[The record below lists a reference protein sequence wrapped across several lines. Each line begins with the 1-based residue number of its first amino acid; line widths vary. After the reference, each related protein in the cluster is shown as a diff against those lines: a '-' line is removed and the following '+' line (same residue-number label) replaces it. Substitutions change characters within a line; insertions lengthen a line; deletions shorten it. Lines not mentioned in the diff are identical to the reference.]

1 MARFDRKVERTKKE
15 YQFTQKEK
23 VVETNKDF
31 FKKNFNLK
39 WVHLDLKT
47 ILVFII
53 DFLLVTLLI
62 IPILMQYL
70 NEAVAFVV
78 GHGFI
83 TSLLIVLTGCLVN
96 REKPKMISLFARFLF
111 MFILLGASS
120 GISMMIASWLN

>member
-1 MARFDRKVERTKKE
+1 MKQIKIS
-15 YQFTQKEK
+15 
-23 VVETNKDF
+23 
-31 FKKNFNLK
+31 
-39 WVHLDLKT
+39 LKT

-120 GISMMIASWLN
+120 GISMMITSWLN

>member
-1 MARFDRKVERTKKE
+1 MARFDRKVERTKKD

-23 VVETNKDF
+23 VVETNKDL

-39 WVHLDLKT
+39 WVHIDFKT

-62 IPILMQYL
+62 IPFLIQYID
-70 NEAVAFVV
+70 ATIAFVA
-78 GHGFI
+78 GHGVI
-83 TSLLIVLTGCLVN
+83 TSLLIVLTGCLIN
-96 REKPKMISLFARFLF
+96 KEKPKMISLFARFLF

-120 GISMMIASWLN
+120 GISMMITSWLN

>member
-23 VVETNKDF
+23 VVETNKDL
-31 FKKNFNLK
+31 FKK
-39 WVHLDLKT
+39 HLDLKT

-120 GISMMIASWLN
+120 GISMMITSWLN

>member
-23 VVETNKDF
+23 VVETNKYL
-31 FKKNFNLK
+31 FKNNFN
-39 WVHLDLKT
+39 LKT

-53 DFLLVTLLI
+53 DFLIVTLLI

-120 GISMMIASWLN
+120 GISMMITSWLN

>member
-23 VVETNKDF
+23 VIETNKDL

-39 WVHLDLKT
+39 WVHIDFKT

-62 IPILMQYL
+62 IPFLIQYID
-70 NEAVAFVV
+70 ATIAFVV
-78 GHGFI
+78 GHGVI
-83 TSLLIVLTGCLVN
+83 TSLLIVLTGCLIN
-96 REKPKMISLFARFLF
+96 KEKPKMMALFARFLF

-120 GISMMIASWLN
+120 GISMMITSWLN

>member
-1 MARFDRKVERTKKE
+1 MGAFRF
-15 YQFTQKEK
+15 
-23 VVETNKDF
+23 
-31 FKKNFNLK
+31 KNN
-39 WVHLDLKT
+39 
-47 ILVFII
+47 LVFII

-78 GHGFI
+78 GHSFI

-120 GISMMIASWLN
+120 GISMMITSWLN

>member
-23 VVETNKDF
+23 VVETNKSL

-39 WVHLDLKT
+39 WVHIDFKT

-62 IPILMQYL
+62 IPFLIQYID
-70 NEAVAFVV
+70 ATIAFVV
-78 GHGFI
+78 GHGVV
-83 TSLLIVLTGCLVN
+83 TSLLIVLTGCLIN
-96 REKPKMISLFARFLF
+96 KEKPKMMALFARFLF

-120 GISMMIASWLN
+120 GISMMITSWLN

>member
-78 GHGFI
+78 GHSFI

-111 MFILLGASS
+111 MFILLGA
-120 GISMMIASWLN
+120 

>member
-70 NEAVAFVV
+70 NEAVSYVV
-78 GHGFI
+78 DNCKM
-83 TSLLIVLTGCLVN
+83 V
-96 REKPKMISLFARFLF
+96 EKIGNYEIYLRNS
-111 MFILLGASS
+111 
-120 GISMMIASWLN
+120 

>member
-23 VVETNKDF
+23 VVETNKDL

-62 IPILMQYL
+62 IPILM
-70 NEAVAFVV
+70 
-78 GHGFI
+78 HI
-83 TSLLIVLTGCLVN
+83 
-96 REKPKMISLFARFLF
+96 
-111 MFILLGASS
+111 
-120 GISMMIASWLN
+120 

>member
-23 VVETNKDF
+23 VVETNKNL

-53 DFLLVTLLI
+53 DFPVPCVNNGFTLQHTDIRI
-62 IPILMQYL
+62 IAI
-70 NEAVAFVV
+70 
-78 GHGFI
+78 
-83 TSLLIVLTGCLVN
+83 
-96 REKPKMISLFARFLF
+96 
-111 MFILLGASS
+111 
-120 GISMMIASWLN
+120 